1 MSERM
6 RVISL
11 YSGSGGNATYIRAA
25 GTSILID
32 AGKSARALCTGLRRI
47 GASPE
52 ELSAI
57 FITHEHS
64 DHVSA
69 LEVLTKKHSVPIHMV
84 RGCGERFCEKKEIPL
99 ADCVCLHPPVFS
111 EQVGALTVTSFPT
124 PHDSRASV
132 GYRITFS
139 DEMGEHH
146 IGFATDIGYVT
157 EEIREGLFGC
167 EAVVLESNHDVDML
181 MRGPY
186 PYDLKRRVASRR
198 GHLSNR
204 DCADFAATLAA
215 NGTRGFLLAHI
226 SKENN
231 VPELALDETRS
242 AVSDPRVCIL
252 AADPDLPVELSLE
265 EEGEEDFDF
274 EREMP
279 L

>member
-1 MSERM
+1 MSEPV

-11 YSGSGGNATYIRAA
+11 YSGSGGNSTYIRAA

-32 AGKSARALCTGLRRI
+32 AGKSARALCASLRRI
-47 GASPE
+47 GVEPE
-52 ELSAI
+52 EISAI

-69 LEVLTKKHSVPIHMV
+69 LEVLTKKHPIPIHMV
-84 RGCGERFCEKKEIPL
+84 RGCAEHFCAKRELPIS
-99 ADCVCLHPPVFS
+99 ACICTHPPLFS

-124 PHDSRASV
+124 PHDSHASV

-139 DEMGEHH
+139 DGEGAHH
-146 IGFATDIGYVT
+146 IGFATDIGYVS
-157 EEIREGLFGC
+157 EEIRAGLLGC
-167 EAVVLESNHDVDML
+167 EAVVLESNHDPDML
-181 MRGPY
+181 MKGPY

-204 DCADFAATLAA
+204 ECADFAATLAA
-215 NGTRGFLLAHI
+215 NGTRGILLAHL

-231 VPELALDETRS
+231 IPDLALDETRS
-242 AVSDPRVCIL
+242 AVSDPRVSVL
-252 AADPDLPVELSLE
+252 AADPDLPVELILE
-265 EEGEEDFDF
+265 ASEEDFDF